1 MGGDGVPG
9 GRDQVGGEVGDLG
22 KAATTSSAIYSTTV
36 TVSNISA
43 AIV

>member
-22 KAATTSSAIYSTTV
+22 EAELDKQTSWREKMNRMGLSWV
-36 TVSNISA
+36 
-43 AIV
+43 